1 MPQEPLSIG
10 HIAPDFTLSSKRADG
25 PQFIKLSDSYQ
36 KRVTLLLFFPMVFT
50 AVCTQEMCAISQ
62 DLNIYTD
69 LNSSVYGISGDNP
82 FAQEAWAIEKNINV
96 PLLSDYDHEVAKSY
110 GIAYE
115 SFLRD
120 HNLGMKG
127 VAKRSAFIID
137 RSGII
142 QYAESHDDPKN
153 IPDFENIKVVL
164 ARLK

>member
-1 MPQEPLSIG
+1 MPQEPLAIG
-10 HIAPDFTLSSKRADG
+10 QAAPDFTLSSKRADG
-25 PQFIKLSDSYQ
+25 PQLITLSQSYQ
-36 KRVTLLLFFPMVFT
+36 KKVTLLLFFPMVFT
-50 AVCTQEMCAISQ
+50 GVCTQEMCAISQ
-62 DLNIYTD
+62 DLNIYAD
-69 LNSSVYGISGDNP
+69 LNASVYGISGDSP
-82 FAQEAWAIEKNINV
+82 FAQEAWAIKENIKV
-96 PLLSDYDHEVAKSY
+96 TLLSDYDHAVARSY
-110 GIAYE
+110 GVAYE

-153 IPDFENIKVVL
+153 IPDFENIKAVL